1 MHALLLGLW
10 RYRGFVYS
18 SIRNEF
24 ISRFSRS
31 RLGGLWMIINPLAQV
46 AIYAVILSG
55 ILSAKLPGIDG
66 QYAYA
71 IYLIAGILAWSL
83 FSEILSRCLMVFIDN
98 GNLMKKMQFPRITLP
113 VIAVGSSLLNYL
125 LLLCS
130 ILFVYLLLRHPL
142 GLALL
147 WLLPVTLVL
156 VSLAVGF
163 GLILGVLNVFIRDIG
178 QVVPILLQLGFWVT
192 PIVYPLQIV
201 PERLQALVVYNPM
214 YHIVT
219 AYHQI
224 LLFRQTP
231 DLKML
236 MLLAFIGAA
245 LMLLGAFMFRRAS
258 TEMVDVL

>member
-1 MHALLLGLW
+1 MYALLLGLW
-10 RYRGFVYS
+10 RYRGFVLS

-55 ILSAKLPGIDG
+55 ILSAKLPGLDG

-113 VIAVGSSLLNYL
+113 VIAIGSSLLNYL
-125 LLLCS
+125 LLLCA

-142 GLALL
+142 SFALI
-147 WLLPVTLVL
+147 WLLPVTLIL
-156 VSLAVGF
+156 IAFAVGI
-163 GLILGVLNVFIRDIG
+163 GLVLGVLNVFIRDVG

-192 PIVYPLQIV
+192 PIVYPLQII
-201 PERLQALVVYNPM
+201 PERLQAIIYYNPM
-214 YHIVT
+214 YHLVT

-224 LLFRQTP
+224 LLFQQPP
-231 DLKML
+231 DLKVL
-236 MLLAFIGAA
+236 IFLGVTGA
-245 LMLLGAFMFRRAS
+245 LFMLLGAFMFRRAS
-258 TEMVDVL
+258 AEMVDLL